1 MFFSL
6 YKNKISISYGVT
18 VCNEYEQLDEL
29 LIHLRKN
36 IDKNDEI
43 IILQDITQEDE
54 KTTAVIEKY
63 KQHVLHLKARLD
75 GDFATFK
82 NNLVE
87 NASCDYL
94 FQIDAD
100 ELPKKTLIKRIK
112 KRLYRKQDCDC
123 FLVPRVNIVEGL
135 TEAHIKRWNWTVDKL
150 NRVNFPDYQFR
161 ILKLNGRI
169 KWKYKVHE
177 ELYGFEKS
185 CYLPRK
191 NEKYCLMHIKNL
203 ERQEAQNNFYD
214 TLQS

>member
-6 YKNKISISYGVT
+6 YRNKISISYGIT
-18 VCNEYEQLDEL
+18 VCNEYEQLNEL
-29 LIHLRKN
+29 LVQLLAS
-36 IDKNDEI
+36 IDKNDEV

-63 KQHVLHLKARLD
+63 KQRVLHLKEKLN
-75 GDFATFK
+75 GDFASFK
-82 NNLVE
+82 NNLIQ

-100 ELPKKTLIKRIK
+100 EMPKKTLIKRIK
-112 KRLYRKQDCDC
+112 KRLYQKRDCDC
-123 FLVPRVNIVEGL
+123 FLVPRVNIVNGL
-135 TEAHIKRWNWTVDKL
+135 TEAHIQKWNWKVDKF

-169 KWKYKVHE
+169 KWQYKVHE